1 MFILFFTSLFFFF
14 GKFVVSMFIF
24 HDFMY
29 MFMPFMSLEKTLFVF
44 DVYVFMLKV
53 C

>member
-1 MFILFFTSLFFFF
+1 
-14 GKFVVSMFIF
+14 VSMFIF

-29 MFMPFMSLEKTLFVF
+29 MFMASMSLEKKFFVL
-44 DVYVFMLKV
+44 DVYVSMFKV